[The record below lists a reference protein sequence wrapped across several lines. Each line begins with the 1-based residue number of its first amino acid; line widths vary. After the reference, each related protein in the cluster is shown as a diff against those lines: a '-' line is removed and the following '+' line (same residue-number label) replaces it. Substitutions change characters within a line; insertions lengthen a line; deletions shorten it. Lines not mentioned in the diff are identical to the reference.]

1 MHNLEFKKNQFCVF
15 IKTIS
20 KHNSRN
26 VRITRAALLKE
37 DIIICFS
44 NCPRIMW
51 NYCDSFTDSYCLFE
65 LSCPL

>member
-1 MHNLEFKKNQFCVF
+1 MKLDLHLVSVHDVFKKGQMHNLEFKKDQFSVF

-37 DIIICFS
+37 VIIICLS
-44 NCPRIMW
+44 NCPRIM
-51 NYCDSFTDSYCLFE
+51 
-65 LSCPL
+65 